1 MVMCAVMLRVKILI
15 AQQLVSKERTI
26 RPRFVKNLLLM
37 TNHAEFELLEECL
50 KNGMKGISDTCTL
63 KYLSELRYE

>member
-50 KNGMKGISDTCTL
+50 KNGMKEISDTCKL